1 MAKTET
7 DGAITYF
14 DGAWVEGSPFV
25 ARADSHALWMAST
38 VFDGARAFD
47 GVAPDLDRHCARVIE
62 SAMAMGLRPT
72 QTAAEI
78 EALAWEGIRRFPP
91 ATGLYICPMF
101 FAESGF
107 IVPDPDSTR
116 FALAIYASP
125 LPAGEGFSACLSS
138 FRRPAPD
145 MALTNAKAACL
156 YPNVARALREARE
169 KGFDSAVVLDP
180 ERNVAEFAFMNL
192 FAVKGGVVSTPAANG
207 TFLNGITR
215 RRVVGL
221 LRDAGIPVAERS
233 IAFAELLEADELFCT
248 GNYAK
253 VAPCRRLEDRDYPA
267 GPVFESARSLYFDF
281 ARGG

>member
-7 DGAITYF
+7 DGATTYF
-14 DGAWVEGSPFV
+14 DGAWVEGSPSI
-25 ARADSHALWMAST
+25 ARANSHALWMAST

-62 SAMAMGLRPT
+62 SAAAMGLRPT
-72 QTAAEI
+72 CTAAEI
-78 EALAWEGIRRFPP
+78 EALVWEGIRRYPP
-91 ATGLYICPMF
+91 ATALYICPMF
-101 FAESGF
+101 FAEKGF
-107 IVPDPDSTR
+107 IEPDPESTR
-116 FALAIYASP
+116 FALALYAAP
-125 LPAGEGFSACLSS
+125 LPAGGGFSACLSS

-145 MALTNAKAACL
+145 MAPTNAKAACL
-156 YPNVARALREARE
+156 YPNVGRAIREARE

-192 FAVKGGVVSTPAANG
+192 FVVKDDVVATPAING

-215 RRVVGL
+215 QRVIGL
-221 LRDAGIPVAERS
+221 LRDAGVPVTERS

-253 VAPCRRLEDRDYPA
+253 VSPCRRLEDRELPA
-267 GPVFESARSLYFDF
+267 GPVFERALSLYFDF

>member
-7 DGAITYF
+7 DGATTYF
-14 DGAWVEGSPFV
+14 DGAWVDGSPFV
-25 ARADSHALWMAST
+25 ARANSHALWMAST

-62 SAMAMGLRPT
+62 SATAMGLRPT
-72 QTAAEI
+72 HTAAEI

-101 FAESGF
+101 FAEKGF
-107 IVPDPDSTR
+107 IEPDPESTR
-116 FALAIYASP
+116 FALALYAAP

-145 MALTNAKAACL
+145 MAPTNAKAACL
-156 YPNVARALREARE
+156 YPNIARALREARE
-169 KGFDSAVVLDP
+169 RGFDSAVVLDP
-180 ERNVAEFAFMNL
+180 EHNVAEFAFMNL
-192 FAVKGGVVSTPAANG
+192 FAVKDGVVATPAVNG

-215 RRVVGL
+215 QRVIGL
-221 LRDAGIPVAERS
+221 LREAGVRVAERS

-253 VAPCRRLEDRDYPA
+253 LAPCRRLEDREYAA
-267 GPVFESARSLYFDF
+267 GPVFERAHALYFDF
-281 ARGG
+281 AHGG

>member
-1 MAKTET
+1 
-7 DGAITYF
+7 
-14 DGAWVEGSPFV
+14 
-25 ARADSHALWMAST
+25 
-38 VFDGARAFD
+38 
-47 GVAPDLDRHCARVIE
+47 
-62 SAMAMGLRPT
+62 MGLRPT
-72 QTAAEI
+72 HTAAEI

-107 IVPDPDSTR
+107 IVPDPESTR
-116 FALAIYASP
+116 FVLALYASP
-125 LPAGEGFSACLSS
+125 MPAGDGFSARLSG

-145 MALTNAKAACL
+145 MAPTNAKAACL
-156 YPNVARALREARE
+156 YPNVARMLGEARE
-169 KGFDSAVVLDP
+169 RGFDSAVVLDP
-180 ERNVAEFAFMNL
+180 EGNVAEFAFMNL
-192 FAVKGGVVSTPAANG
+192 FAVKGGAVATPAANG

-215 RRVVGL
+215 QRVIGL

-253 VAPCRRLEDRDYPA
+253 VAPCRRLEDREFPT
-267 GPVFESARSLYFDF
+267 GPVFERTRALYFDF

>member
-7 DGAITYF
+7 DGATTYF
-14 DGAWVEGSPFV
+14 DGAWVDGSPFV
-25 ARADSHALWMAST
+25 ARANSHALWMAST

-62 SAMAMGLRPT
+62 SATAMGLRPT
-72 QTAAEI
+72 HTAAEI

-101 FAESGF
+101 FAEKGF
-107 IVPDPDSTR
+107 IEPDPESTR
-116 FALAIYASP
+116 FALALYAAP

-145 MALTNAKAACL
+145 MAPTNAKAACL
-156 YPNVARALREARE
+156 YPNIARALREARE
-169 KGFDSAVVLDP
+169 RGFESAVVLDP
-180 ERNVAEFAFMNL
+180 EHNVAEFAFMNL
-192 FAVKGGVVSTPAANG
+192 FAVKDGVVATPAVNG

-215 RRVVGL
+215 RRVIGL
-221 LRDAGIPVAERS
+221 LREAGVHVAERP

-253 VAPCRRLEDRDYPA
+253 VAPCRRLEDREYAA
-267 GPVFESARSLYFDF
+267 GPVFESARALYFDF
-281 ARGG
+281 AHSG

>member
-1 MAKTET
+1 
-7 DGAITYF
+7 
-14 DGAWVEGSPFV
+14 
-25 ARADSHALWMAST
+25 
-38 VFDGARAFD
+38 
-47 GVAPDLDRHCARVIE
+47 
-62 SAMAMGLRPT
+62 
-72 QTAAEI
+72 
-78 EALAWEGIRRFPP
+78 
-91 ATGLYICPMF
+91 MF

-156 YPNVARALREARE
+156 YP
-169 KGFDSAVVLDP
+169 
-180 ERNVAEFAFMNL
+180 NVAEFAFMNL